1 MTTIRAKKEI
11 WCCPAC
17 PATWDPGWKFEER
30 NENYYRLIFHIG
42 LEHPLDESIMALKM
56 LGAAYDTIV
65 IERSKIKE
73 KRKIKR
79 DAELLYRVD

>member
-17 PATWDPGWKFEER
+17 PATWDPGWEFEER
-30 NENYYRLIFHIG
+30 NESYYQLMFHIG
-42 LEHPLDESIMALKM
+42 LEHSLDDSLMALKM

-65 IERSKIKE
+65 KKRSKKE
-73 KRKIKR
+73 KRELKR
-79 DAELLYRVD
+79 EDGSLYRLY